1 MTKDLSPDE
10 CKAIIYLVNVQT
22 RMEIFGFRKPS
33 LRVMENIYAPNRFY
47 LTFPNDDS

>member
-1 MTKDLSPDE
+1 MNVKLSFD
-10 CKAIIYLVNVQT
+10 KLVNVKT
-22 RMEIFGFRKPS
+22 RMEIFGLRKPF